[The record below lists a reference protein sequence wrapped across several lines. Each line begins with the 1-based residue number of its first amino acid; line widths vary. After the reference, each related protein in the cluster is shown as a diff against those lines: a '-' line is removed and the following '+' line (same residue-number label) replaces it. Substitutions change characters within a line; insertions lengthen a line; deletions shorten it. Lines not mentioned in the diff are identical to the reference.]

1 MGIDN
6 KRRRVVD
13 LFIEFRALDVFI
25 IFILLF
31 LTFLLLS
38 PGHRF
43 ISKDNLDVF
52 FSIGSEFTIVPIVI
66 GMLMIAGEFDLSVGS
81 NLVFCSFIFF
91 KLIDVGVNVWL
102 SSFLTILVG
111 TFVGFSNGFITVKA
125 KIPSF
130 ITTLG
135 TMMLWRGVTLFWSQ
149 GLQKALE
156 LQGHDFFVKIFTG
169 QIAKFLPVQFL
180 WFIIIALLIGFIV
193 HFHRFGNWLYTTGD
207 NKQAARA
214 MGINTDMVKVIT
226 FSIVGA
232 VVAFVAIMQIVR
244 VGTFT
249 SRAGDGWELNAI
261 AAAVVGGTAL
271 SGGIGSIFGVFWG
284 ALIIS
289 IIQNGL
295 VVLRIPY
302 YWTFTIFGVIL
313 ISSAII
319 SLYLDKKRLSVGA
332 AEAGN

>member
-313 ISSAII
+313 IFSAII